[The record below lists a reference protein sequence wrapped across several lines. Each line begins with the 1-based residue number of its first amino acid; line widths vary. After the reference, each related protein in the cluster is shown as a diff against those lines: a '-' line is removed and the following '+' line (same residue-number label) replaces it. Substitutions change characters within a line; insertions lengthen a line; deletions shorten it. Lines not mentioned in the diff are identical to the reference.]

1 MVTPMHGRA
10 RYALRSR
17 LPRLTWLRLQG
28 VPLFAIAEGPG
39 PDHGQP
45 SAGHSVQHLQDLV
58 PAALVCCPRLRLPPR
73 FFMDKRVVRTQAA
86 SESSS
91 PSGSSSWLRQRRR
104 ACRRHGSGRCR
115 RQQQSPCLKPC
126 SHMRCVRQ
134 ITGRW
139 MLAIRP
145 DSFNWHSCEGRMN
158 ITETG
163 PARLYHVRHSRKL
176 RVPWLLPPLALIDV
190 VARCRVTDSDL
201 GSGACKTPCVRVRR
215 QLQMR

>member
-73 FFMDKRVVRTQAA
+73 FLGTSELSDHRLLVSRAHHQVVAV
-86 SESSS
+86 
-91 PSGSSSWLRQRRR
+91 
-104 ACRRHGSGRCR
+104 GSG
-115 RQQQSPCLKPC
+115 KEE
-126 SHMRCVRQ
+126 
-134 ITGRW
+134 G
-139 MLAIRP
+139 LAV
-145 DSFNWHSCEGRMN
+145 DME
-158 ITETG
+158 
-163 PARLYHVRHSRKL
+163 
-176 RVPWLLPPLALIDV
+176 
-190 VARCRVTDSDL
+190 VATVGDSDK
-201 GSGACKTPCVRVRR
+201 APA
-215 QLQMR
+215 